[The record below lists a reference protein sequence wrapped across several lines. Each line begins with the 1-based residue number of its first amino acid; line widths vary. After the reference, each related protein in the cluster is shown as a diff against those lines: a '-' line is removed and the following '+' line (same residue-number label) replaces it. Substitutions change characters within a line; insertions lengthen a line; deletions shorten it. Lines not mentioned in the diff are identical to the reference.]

1 MYYTIEKITAMRNA
15 KYLICFFVLAGCLQ
29 TGFAQQYKAGD
40 KLEAYLNNTW
50 KEVTV
55 VKTVLGKTNMYQ
67 VKLVSQHNRS
77 TATAPVTISNTN
89 LRLPKSKTVLVPV
102 PVSVKASDPGIGN
115 VHIGRYEI
123 YAGVP
128 SMYLGHV
135 ILLANGK
142 YKVAFNTDEENYDET
157 GVYRFNNDTNTIEW
171 VAGMFKNNNWGGKL
185 VKKENT
191 YRIEFTSTSFA
202 DSSN

>member
-1 MYYTIEKITAMRNA
+1 MRNA
-15 KYLICFFVLAGCLQ
+15 TYLICLFLFVLAGYPQ
-29 TGFAQQYKAGD
+29 TGIAQQYKAGD
-40 KLEAYLNNTW
+40 KLEAYINKAW

-55 VKTVLGKTNMYQ
+55 VKAVQGKTNMYQ
-67 VKLVSQHNRS
+67 VKLASQNNRIIVP
-77 TATAPVTISNTN
+77 TPVTISNTY
-89 LRLPKSKTVLVPV
+89 LRLPKSAV
-102 PVSVKASDPGIGN
+102 VSVLASAKAADPGIGN
-115 VHIGRYEI
+115 VHVGRYEI

-157 GVYRFNNDTNTIEW
+157 GVYRFNNDTQTIEW

-185 VKKENT
+185 VKKDNT